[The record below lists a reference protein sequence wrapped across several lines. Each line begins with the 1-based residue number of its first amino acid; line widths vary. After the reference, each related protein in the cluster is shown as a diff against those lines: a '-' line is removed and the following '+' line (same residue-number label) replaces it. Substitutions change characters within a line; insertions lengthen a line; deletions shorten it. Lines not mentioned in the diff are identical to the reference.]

1 MLKYSYHYE
10 EGREYYEK
18 RLLISSLCIA
28 FILLWSYKE
37 EVFATFKPIDQYEL
51 NKELK
56 NKSIENLT
64 HNEMKKVGE
73 HFVTEQLS
81 VFGSTNKE
89 DVKRKGEEL
98 FLNRGY
104 EQLMGNYYPNRF
116 RDLEYKFTN
125 EEIREETDE
134 SFLYQAVAYVAGT
147 ENGKRSEMKLNY
159 EVKIV
164 KVNNIFMVLEQKQRV
179 Q

>member
-1 MLKYSYHYE
+1 MKKGGSITK
-10 EGREYYEK
+10 K
-18 RLLISSLCIA
+18 RLLIISLCIA
-28 FILLWSYKE
+28 FVLFWSYKE

-125 EEIREETDE
+125 EEVREETDE

>member
-1 MLKYSYHYE
+1 MKK
-10 EGREYYEK
+10 GRSITKK
-18 RLLISSLCIA
+18 RLFIISLCIA
-28 FILLWSYKE
+28 FGLFWSYKE
-37 EVFATFKPIDQYEL
+37 EVFASFKPIDPYGL
-51 NKELK
+51 NNKLK
-56 NKSIENLT
+56 NKSIETLT

-81 VFGSTNKE
+81 VFELNNKE

-98 FLNRGY
+98 FVSRGY
-104 EQLMGNYYPNRF
+104 EQLIGNYYPNRF

-125 EEIREETDE
+125 EDIREVTDE
-134 SFLYQAVAYVAGT
+134 SFRYQTAAYVAGT

-159 EVKIV
+159 EMKIV
-164 KVNNIFMVLEQKQRV
+164 KVNNIFKVLEQKQYV

>member
-1 MLKYSYHYE
+1 MKKGGSITK
-10 EGREYYEK
+10 K
-18 RLLISSLCIA
+18 RLFIISLCIA
-28 FILLWSYKE
+28 FGLFWSYKE
-37 EVFATFKPIDQYEL
+37 EVFASFKPIDQYGL
-51 NKELK
+51 NNELK
-56 NKSIENLT
+56 NKSIETLN

-81 VFGSTNKE
+81 VFEFNNKE

-98 FLNRGY
+98 FVNREF
-104 EQLMGNYYPNRF
+104 EQLMRNYYPNRF

-125 EEIREETDE
+125 EDIREVTDE
-134 SFLYQAVAYVAGT
+134 SFRYQTVAYVAGT

-159 EVKIV
+159 EIKIV
-164 KVNNIFMVLEQKQRV
+164 KVNNIFKVLEQKQYV

>member
-1 MLKYSYHYE
+1 
-10 EGREYYEK
+10 
-18 RLLISSLCIA
+18 
-28 FILLWSYKE
+28 
-37 EVFATFKPIDQYEL
+37 
-51 NKELK
+51 
-56 NKSIENLT
+56 
-64 HNEMKKVGE
+64 MKKVGE

-125 EEIREETDE
+125 EEVREETDE